1 MIIGGNKISKV
12 VSSKKITNLNG
23 NKYFYKYINLKQND
37 NLSVSGNSHYCIY
50 NLSKKSY
57 YLKYKN
63 QKKKI
68 LNHIVL
74 AKNQKINITSKNKI
88 NLLYCGKKIKNT
100 ASPKILIKKK
110 K

>member
-57 YLKYKN
+57 YLKIFLKN
-63 QKKKI
+63 IKKTQN
-68 LNHIVL
+68 LS
-74 AKNQKINITSKNKI
+74 NI
-88 NLLYCGKKIKNT
+88 
-100 ASPKILIKKK
+100 ILIHA
-110 K
+110 

>member
-63 QKKKI
+63 QKKK
-68 LNHIVL
+68 NF
-74 AKNQKINITSKNKI
+74 KSYCFSKKPKNK
-88 NLLYCGKKIKNT
+88 YY
-100 ASPKILIKKK
+100 IKK
-110 K
+110 